1 MNIKLDFYKIF
12 YAVASQ
18 MSFSKGA
25 ESLYMTQSA
34 ASQSIKNLEN
44 ALDTKLF
51 LRGKKGISLTPE
63 GELLYEYVEKA
74 LSLLEKGE
82 HEIEKMKKGEL
93 GSLRIGVSDTLSR
106 YLLLPFLEKFSSIYP
121 MINLQIVNRTSVQA
135 IELLKQGKVDLAFVN
150 LPLSD
155 DAVNIMPYLEVQDI
169 FVAGERFGFLKEKTL
184 SLEEISEY
192 PLILLER
199 NSNSR
204 HYLDKFFFSRGIQLK
219 PEIELGSHDLV
230 LEFVKSN
237 LGIACVTREFASQYL
252 EDGALFAI
260 STSEPIPPRHIGIC
274 TLKGVSLT
282 PSGKTFISLVEKYP
296 ADNEYSAFQAASHIS
311 DQFPQNP

>member
-1 MNIKLDFYKIF
+1 MDIKLDFYKIF

-25 ESLYMTQSA
+25 EALYITQSA

-44 ALDTKLF
+44 ALDTRLF
-51 LRGKKGISLTPE
+51 LRGKRGISLTPE
-63 GELLYEYVEKA
+63 GELLFEYVEKA

-106 YLLLPFLEKFSSIYP
+106 YLLLPFLEKFSRIYP
-121 MINLQIVNRTSVQA
+121 MINLQIVNRTSIEA

-150 LPLSD
+150 LPLTD
-155 DAVNIMPYLEVQDI
+155 DAVEILPYIQVQDI
-169 FVAGERFGFLKEKTL
+169 FVAGNRFESLKDKIL
-184 SLEEISEY
+184 SLEEIAEF

-199 NSNSR
+199 TSNSR
-204 HYLDKFFFSRGIQLK
+204 HYLDTFFLSRGIQLK

-237 LGIACVTREFASQYL
+237 LGIACVTQEFSSHYL
-252 EDGALFAI
+252 ADGSLFAL
-260 STSEPIPPRHIGIC
+260 SAKEPIPPRNIGIC
-274 TLKGVSLT
+274 MLKGVSLT
-282 PSGKTFISLVEKYP
+282 PSGRAFISLVEEQP
-296 ADNEYSAFQAASHIS
+296 LSIQDNGNRAF
-311 DQFPQNP
+311 